1 MSGPAAVAAT
11 GDAACVVRGEELRLL
26 PERAAYWVRTRTLLI
41 ADPHF
46 GKAAAFRAAGVPVPA
61 GTTEGTLARIDA
73 TLARTAAARL
83 VFLGDFLHA
92 RGGRSP
98 ATFATLGSW
107 RERHAGLE
115 VVLVRGNHDRR
126 AGDPPGE
133 LRIACVDAPVVE
145 PPFAFVHDPA
155 MVPGSYALGGHLHPA
170 AVMIG
175 RGRQRARLPCFWFTA
190 QWAVLPAFGEFT
202 GLATVS
208 PGAGDELFVIAGD
221 SVQGVRV
228 VEK

>member
-1 MSGPAAVAAT
+1 MSGPEAVVAT
-11 GDAACVVRGEELRLL
+11 GDATCTVRGEELRLL

-73 TLARTAAARL
+73 TLARTGATRL

-98 ATFATLGSW
+98 ITFATLGSW

-115 VVLVRGNHDRR
+115 VLLVRGNHDRR
-126 AGDPPGE
+126 AGDPPNE
-133 LRIACVDAPVVE
+133 LQITCVDAPMIE
-145 PPFAFVHDPA
+145 QPFAFVHDPA
-155 MVPGSYALGGHLHPA
+155 AVPGSYALGGHLHPA
-170 AVMIG
+170 ATMIG
-175 RGRQRARLPCFWFTA
+175 RGRQRARLPCFWFSA

-208 PGAGDELFVIAGD
+208 PGAGDQLFVIAGD
-221 SVQGVRV
+221 EVHDVTTG
-228 VEK
+228 